1 MGDKD
6 VINARHECASTV
18 FTSNKAFD
26 EWGNVLGDEV
36 LAVAAPKGAVFG
48 RH

>member
-1 MGDKD
+1 MLFFQ

-18 FTSNKAFD
+18 FTSNKGLD

-36 LAVAAPKGAVFG
+36 LAAALTERSRFG
-48 RH
+48 